1 MTSPNQRVSLRQRS
15 QPSIISPPVETMRL
29 PILLLSLLFT
39 IGAQISA
46 ADTVAEPASATP
58 STVGYIPIEGVIDQA
73 KAAYFKR
80 SLKAAQERHLT
91 HVVVHFT
98 TPGGE
103 LGAGMHML
111 NAALSVPKDKPRL
124 IAFVDDHSL
133 SAGSLVA
140 YGHDEVLVTSKALLG
155 DIGVITQGSDGKIE
169 YLPEKIETVVR
180 AMLRNIAQN
189 RGWDEAKMVKM
200 TARNQE
206 LYRFTLPAV
215 VAGPGVEA
223 VAAKDV
229 FVIQDDL
236 GTWLAAHPDIK
247 PESKVL
253 VLGVDRLLSY
263 TARDAVAQGMATAM
277 VEDLDAV
284 YKRLGVAAAVVVD
297 LSPTSTEKTAWMLEG
312 FAPMLAALALLL
324 VFLEF
329 KMPMGGLWLG
339 LAAVVGT
346 AFFVCQ
352 FYLDLASSLEVVII
366 VVGLLLILIEVF
378 ALPTGG
384 LLAGSGALLVIV
396 GLVLSFMPT
405 DTQFQPS
412 TEGWGGMA
420 MSAVW
425 QSLTAVIVLTVGT
438 AVLITA
444 LPSMALRTGL
454 ADAAAIDGTSGG
466 DLEGEAATLIGKRGV
481 AHTILRPGGQ
491 IRLGQRLIGA
501 VSADGGFIA
510 EGAAVQVTAVH
521 YGEVVVSAVTEV

>member
-1 MTSPNQRVSLRQRS
+1 MAHYAT
-15 QPSIISPPVETMRL
+15 PVETMRL
-29 PILLLSLLFT
+29 TTLMMMVLSVT
-39 IGAQISA
+39 IVLGAFLSA
-46 ADTVAEPASATP
+46 ADSTPVSVPSPAAATNAKTSAK
-58 STVGYIPIEGVIDQA
+58 VGYIPIEGAIDGT

-80 SLKAAQERHLT
+80 SLKAAEEKGLT

-103 LGAGMHML
+103 LGAGMEML
-111 NAALSVPKDKPRL
+111 NAALTVPQNKPRL

-155 DIGVITQGSDGKIE
+155 DIGVITQGTDGKIE

-180 AMLRNIAQN
+180 SLLRNAAQH

-206 LYRFTLPAV
+206 LYRFTVPAIPASA
-215 VAGPGVEA
+215 AGEA
-223 VAAKDV
+223 VPAKDV

-247 PESKVL
+247 SESKVL

-277 VEDLDAV
+277 VADLDAV
-284 YKRLGVAAAVVVD
+284 YQRLGVTKTDVTD
-297 LSPTSTEKTAWMLEG
+297 LSPTSTERTAWTLSG
-312 FAPMLAALALLL
+312 FAPLLAALALLL

-329 KMPMGGLWLG
+329 KIPMGGMWLV
-339 LAAVVGT
+339 LAAIVG
-346 AFFVCQ
+346 AGFFVCQ
-352 FYLDLASSLEVVII
+352 FYQDLATSLEVVLII
-366 VVGLLLILIEVF
+366 LGVILILVEVF

-384 LLAGSGALLVIV
+384 LLAAGGALLVVV

-405 DTQFQPS
+405 ATQFQPS
-412 TEGWGGMA
+412 TDGWGVMA
-420 MSAVW
+420 IAAMW
-425 QSLTAVIVLTVGT
+425 RSLTAIVVLTIGT
-438 AVLITA
+438 AVMIASLPRLA
-444 LPSMALRTGL
+444 LKTGL

-466 DLEGEAATLIGKRGV
+466 SLEAEAATLVGLRGT
-481 AHTILRPGGQ
+481 AHTLLRPGGQ
-491 IRLGQRLIGA
+491 VRIGQRILGA
-501 VSADGGFIA
+501 VSGDGGFIA
-510 EGAAVQVTAVH
+510 EGAAVEVTAVH
-521 YGEVVVSAVTEV
+521 YGEVVVRSILSS

>member
-1 MTSPNQRVSLRQRS
+1 MRMPTLLMLVLTVLLAMGTSL
-15 QPSIISPPVETMRL
+15 T
-29 PILLLSLLFT
+29 
-39 IGAQISA
+39 A
-46 ADTVAEPASATP
+46 ADTTPPVVADHVSAK
-58 STVGYIPIEGVIDQA
+58 VGYIPIEGAIDGT

-80 SLKAAQERHLT
+80 SLKAAEARGLT

-103 LGAGMHML
+103 LGAGMEML
-111 NAALSVPKDKPRL
+111 NAALSVPQNKPRL

-180 AMLRNIAQN
+180 SLLRNAAQH

-206 LYRFTLPAV
+206 LYRFTLPAIPASS
-215 VAGPGVEA
+215 AGAA
-223 VAAKDV
+223 VTAKEV

-263 TARDAVAQGMATAM
+263 TARDAVAQSMATAM
-277 VEDLDAV
+277 VADLDAV
-284 YKRLGVAAAVVVD
+284 YQRLGVTKVDVID
-297 LSPTSTEKTAWMLEG
+297 LSPTSTERTAWTLSG
-312 FAPMLAALALLL
+312 FAPLLAALALLL

-329 KMPMGGLWLG
+329 KIPMSGMWLV
-339 LAAVVGT
+339 LAAIVG
-346 AFFVCQ
+346 AGFFVCQ
-352 FYLDLASSLEVVII
+352 FYQDLATSLEVVLII
-366 VVGLLLILIEVF
+366 LGVVLILVEVF

-384 LLAGSGALLVIV
+384 LLAAGGALLVVV

-405 DTQFQPS
+405 ATQFQPS
-412 TEGWGGMA
+412 TDGWGLMA
-420 MSAVW
+420 IAAMW
-425 QSLTAVIVLTVGT
+425 QSLTAIIVLTIGT
-438 AVLITA
+438 AVMIASLPRLA
-444 LPSMALRTGL
+444 LKTGL

-466 DLEGEAATLIGKRGV
+466 SLEAEAATLVGVRGT
-481 AHTILRPGGQ
+481 AHTLLRPGGQ
-491 IRLGQRLIGA
+491 VRIGQRILGA
-501 VSADGGFIA
+501 VSGDGGFIA
-510 EGAAVQVTAVH
+510 EGTAIEVTAVH
-521 YGEVVVSAVTEV
+521 YGEVVVRSLLST